1 MEENRNEVYTDEN
14 GTRVVPAG
22 ALRKVVSH
30 RHIVLADGTDIDGG
44 RCALN
49 DDDDTLW
56 IWVEKDSGY
65 SLMSLFPIFSDTSKT
80 QKIESWFLD
89 SEDPTVYEGYTEL
102 INIHTEN
109 SGRIEINLRH
119 S

>member
-1 MEENRNEVYTDEN
+1 MEENPNEVYTDEN
-14 GTRVVPAG
+14 GARVVPAS
-22 ALRKVVSH
+22 ALRKVTAH
-30 RHIVLADGTDIDGG
+30 RHIVLADGTDFDSG

-49 DDDDTLW
+49 DNDNTLW
-56 IWVEKDSGY
+56 IWIENGSGY
-65 SLMSLFPIFSDTSKT
+65 NMMTLFPIFSDASKT
-80 QKIESWFLD
+80 QRIESWFLD

-102 INIHTEN
+102 INIHTES